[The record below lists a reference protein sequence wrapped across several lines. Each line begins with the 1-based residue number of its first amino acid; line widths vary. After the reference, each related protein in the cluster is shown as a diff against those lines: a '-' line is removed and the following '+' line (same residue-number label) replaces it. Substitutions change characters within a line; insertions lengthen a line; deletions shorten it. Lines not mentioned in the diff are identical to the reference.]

1 MEQEKSESAMKND
14 RDVNAEDG
22 PSLEQTLRAIG
33 LVYTGAMTKHGKR
46 LDRVLEKALKTP
58 PKPDKTNKKKG
69 DISHAQKGRR
79 GS

>member
-1 MEQEKSESAMKND
+1 MLH
-14 RDVNAEDG
+14 RPVDVTTQSG
-22 PSLEQTLRAIG
+22 HFLEQTLCAIG
-33 LVYTGAMTKHGKR
+33 LVYAGGMTKHGKR